1 MNGCNLYCHP
11 EICCYCPYARQVR
24 IRVATGLGNA
34 HNAGIRAAQGEVL
47 AFTDDDCYPAADY
60 VSQVYAVFAS
70 DLSIG
75 YVGGRILRHDPAD
88 LALTINEST
97 VERKFPA
104 RSYRQSGDVMGAN
117 MAFRKSVL
125 LEIDGFD
132 PLFGPG
138 ALFNSEDTDAVGRA
152 SALGWSGKYCPQ
164 VVVRHHHGRKSP
176 AFSQLWKSYSIGRGA
191 YDMKNLLRG
200 EFWWFARSVYGLRR
214 RYRLARG
221 IVMWEQVGKVQYL
234 SICLRQ
240 ALVKLACPC
249 SEPLMKLSTTDKG
262 GGSAPYDA
270 GFYAAHRDGSLQSAG
285 VIVPILLS
293 YVQPRSVVDIGCGL
307 GTWLKAFR
315 AAGITDVMGYDGDY
329 VDRGALL
336 IEPSRFCPTDLRAD
350 GRLQRS
356 FDFTGGRR
364 TPAGT
369 VCPLFR
375 APPHFRRPVVLFSA
389 AIPGQGGTDHI
400 NEQWQ
405 DYWRDLF
412 LSEIFILLTSFARPC
427 GVCRKWTF
435 GISKIRFSIAAP
447 PFYPPTPI

>member
-1 MNGCNLYCHP
+1 
-11 EICCYCPYARQVR
+11 
-24 IRVATGLGNA
+24 
-34 HNAGIRAAQGEVL
+34 
-47 AFTDDDCYPAADY
+47 
-60 VSQVYAVFAS
+60 
-70 DLSIG
+70 
-75 YVGGRILRHDPAD
+75 
-88 LALTINEST
+88 
-97 VERKFPA
+97 
-104 RSYRQSGDVMGAN
+104 
-117 MAFRKSVL
+117 
-125 LEIDGFD
+125 
-132 PLFGPG
+132 
-138 ALFNSEDTDAVGRA
+138 
-152 SALGWSGKYCPQ
+152 
-164 VVVRHHHGRKSP
+164 
-176 AFSQLWKSYSIGRGA
+176 
-191 YDMKNLLRG
+191 
-200 EFWWFARSVYGLRR
+200 
-214 RYRLARG
+214 
-221 IVMWEQVGKVQYL
+221 
-234 SICLRQ
+234 
-240 ALVKLACPC
+240 
-249 SEPLMKLSTTDKG
+249 MKLSTTDKG

-270 GFYAAHRDGSLQSAG
+270 GFYAARRDVSLQSAG

-412 LSEIFILLTSFARPC
+412 LSENFHPVNIIRPAVWGLPEVDFWYQQNSILYCSAAFLSAHPNLKMVARRTSLNLSARLLYLSRVLKQLPRL
-427 GVCRKWTF
+427 VCEAIVRY
-435 GISKIRFSIAAP
+435 GPRSRI
-447 PFYPPTPI
+447 

>member
-1 MNGCNLYCHP
+1 MDVSIIIATHNRCDQLDRCLAAVQCISSAREWELVIVDNGSTD
-11 EICCYCPYARQVR
+11 
-24 IRVATGLGNA
+24 ATYTVVQKFAAIAPMPVTYVFESRPGLGNA

-104 RSYRQSGDVMGAN
+104 RSYLQSGDVMGAN

-240 ALVKLACPC
+240 ALVKLAV
-249 SEPLMKLSTTDKG
+249 
-262 GGSAPYDA
+262 
-270 GFYAAHRDGSLQSAG
+270 R
-285 VIVPILLS
+285 V
-293 YVQPRSVVDIGCGL
+293 
-307 GTWLKAFR
+307 
-315 AAGITDVMGYDGDY
+315 
-329 VDRGALL
+329 RG
-336 IEPSRFCPTDLRAD
+336 
-350 GRLQRS
+350 
-356 FDFTGGRR
+356 
-364 TPAGT
+364 
-369 VCPLFR
+369 
-375 APPHFRRPVVLFSA
+375 H
-389 AIPGQGGTDHI
+389 
-400 NEQWQ
+400 
-405 DYWRDLF
+405 
-412 LSEIFILLTSFARPC
+412 
-427 GVCRKWTF
+427 
-435 GISKIRFSIAAP
+435 
-447 PFYPPTPI
+447 